1 MRYQPYD
8 ERKPDGQYRE
18 LLGRIAADGITAATR
33 QGPDAL
39 TLMQQT
45 MHFELATASR

>member
-8 ERKPDGQYRE
+8 QRKPDGQYRE
-18 LLGRIAADGITAATR
+18 LLHRIAAGGITVPTR

-39 TLMQQT
+39 TLM
-45 MHFELATASR
+45 